1 MGGTPLEL
9 DRAITLHQLRTLRA
23 VADHLS
29 FSAAASDLHL
39 SQPSVSYQVK
49 ELEEALGVDLL
60 DRQGKRVR
68 LTQAGEILYDY
79 ARRVLNLVDEAAVAI
94 EQLRGLERG
103 SLRVGASTTV
113 GIYVVPIALGA
124 FKKRHPGLQV
134 SLEIGSR
141 ERLQAGVLNG
151 ELDVAVLSP
160 PVKDPELEC
169 LPFMDD
175 ELVLVVPAGH
185 RLATQN
191 GVTLADFA
199 GEPFLM
205 REPAS
210 DTRQKVEEAARQ
222 VGVHLQVAME
232 LGSNGAIKHAVEGGL
247 GVAVL
252 SRHAVTLERSSGD
265 LVVVDVNGFPIRRPW
280 CVAHLRR
287 RRLPAQVG
295 AFVAFLREL
304 SWLREAVSS

>member
-68 LTQAGEILYDY
+68 LTEAGVILYDY
-79 ARRVLNLVDEAAVAI
+79 ARRILNLVDEAAVAI

-113 GIYVVPIALGA
+113 GIYVVPLALGA
-124 FKKRHPGLQV
+124 FKKRNPGLHV
-134 SLEIGSR
+134 ALEIGSR

-185 RLATQN
+185 RLAAQKP
-191 GVTLADFA
+191 VTLADFA

-210 DTRQKVEEAARQ
+210 DTRQKVEEAARRA
-222 VGVHLQVAME
+222 GVHLQVAME

-265 LVVVDVNGFPIRRPW
+265 LVVVDVDGFPICRPW

-304 SWLREAVSS
+304 SWLREAIAT

>member
-68 LTQAGEILYDY
+68 LTEAGEILYDY
-79 ARRVLNLVDEAAVAI
+79 ARRILNLVDEAAVAI

-113 GIYVVPIALGA
+113 GIYVVPLALGA
-124 FKKRHPGLQV
+124 FKKRNPGLHV
-134 SLEIGSR
+134 ALEIGSR

-185 RLATQN
+185 RLAAQKR
-191 GVTLADFA
+191 VTLADFA

-210 DTRQKVEEAARQ
+210 DTRQKVEEAARRA
-222 VGVHLQVAME
+222 GVHLQVAME

-265 LVVVDVNGFPIRRPW
+265 LVVVDVDGFPICRPW

-304 SWLREAVSS
+304 TWLREAIAT

>member
-9 DRAITLHQLRTLRA
+9 DRAITLHQLRTFRA

-29 FSAAASDLHL
+29 FSAAATNLHL

-68 LTQAGEILYDY
+68 LTEAGEILYDY

-124 FKKRHPGLQV
+124 FKKRNPALHV

-151 ELDVAVLSP
+151 ELDVAILSP

-185 RLATQN
+185 RLAGQDS
-191 GVTLADFA
+191 VTLADFA
-199 GEPFLM
+199 GELFLM

-210 DTRQKVEEAARQ
+210 DTRQKVEDAARRA
-222 VGVHLQVAME
+222 GVRLQVAME
-232 LGSNGAIKHAVEGGL
+232 LGSNGAIKHAVEAGL

-265 LVVVDVNGFPIRRPW
+265 LVVVDVAGFPIRRPW

-287 RRLPAQVG
+287 RRQAAQVG

-304 SWLREAVSS
+304 SWLGEAVSS